1 MSWKFTVVMRVTVK
15 KGSEEGKQEKAT
27 VTAIINLLQVAIM
40 LRDTEMVKLIIE
52 LVSNVSSS
60 NSSMYDYGI
69 TFPPDDQETIK
80 KSSRNVPV

>member
-1 MSWKFTVVMRVTVK
+1 MFVGAKDLSWMSWKFTVVMRVTVK

-40 LRDTEMVKLIIE
+40 LRDTEMVKIIIE

-60 NSSMYDYGI
+60 NSSMYDYNILG
-69 TFPPDDQETIK
+69 FCSMQHL
-80 KSSRNVPV
+80 